1 VRTDL
6 LMHGPGRRSPSVA
19 AAATVAFVVGALLLV
34 WSGYI
39 HFHLWDSVGYRSIPT
54 IGDLFIVQS
63 ISGLLLGILV
73 IAVRRVWVAVAG
85 IGFALS
91 TMAGFL
97 LCVLLP
103 KGLFNFKES
112 WLAPFAKQ
120 AFFTEIAVIFVLL
133 IAVAVC
139 LAGSA
144 STTRAGSV
152 PAGSPSL
159 GA

>member
-1 VRTDL
+1 L
-6 LMHGPGRRSPSVA
+6 LRGPGRRSPSLA
-19 AAATVAFVVGALLLV
+19 TAGTVAFLVGALLLL
-34 WSGYI
+34 WSSYI

-54 IGDLFIVQS
+54 IGDLFVVQA

-73 IAVRRVWVAVAG
+73 IVVRRVWVALAG

-120 AFFTEIAVIFVLL
+120 AFFTEIAVICVLL
-133 IAVAVC
+133 IAVAMC

-144 STTRAGSV
+144 STTGAGSV
-152 PAGSPSL
+152 PAGSTSL